1 MEGNHNSQAIAM
13 TEELQKLLQMPGEDG
28 GDNMQGMSLISL
40 RLRGCTSVIKTSKT
54 SVFQNRMKG
63 SGTMTF

>member
-28 GDNMQGMSLISL
+28 GDNMQGISLISL
-40 RLRGCTSVIKTSKT
+40 ILIGCTPVIKTSKT

-63 SGTMTF
+63 SKTKKF